1 MQYELPNG
9 YLSASSLNC
18 LLACPRMFELRYI
31 DRIPV
36 APTASQLTGTALH
49 RTFEQYYR
57 GVIAN
62 PDNRLTASQMQDLST
77 ACLHETMTTEEH
89 YLTDAEQEEAENTV
103 RDLAS
108 TYAENVAGGIVPLA
122 VEEEHV
128 WLSRCGV
135 PMLAYIDLR
144 HRLPDGSQG
153 IVDYKVTSR
162 KWTPDKLTNSLQFN
176 LYALVTGIGN
186 VEVHNLVKAAPAKRT
201 STAEPVDGV
210 TDIAPN
216 IRILRHAFD
225 GSANEHLEG
234 LIESCACLITAGIF
248 TPCAMDAW
256 NCNPDWC
263 GYWNLCRGKAQGK
276 IIDLA
281 AAA

>member
-18 LLACPRMFELRYI
+18 LLQCPRQFEFKYVL
-31 DRIPV
+31 RIPTP
-36 APTASQLTGTALH
+36 PTASMLTGTALH
-49 RTFEQYYR
+49 RTFETYYK
-57 GVIAN
+57 GVLAN
-62 PDNRLTASQMQDLST
+62 PDNRLTPDQMADLAT
-77 ACLHETMTTEEH
+77 TYLHETLTSEEN
-89 YLTDAEQEEAENTV
+89 YISDAEQEDAGVTV
-103 RDLAS
+103 RELAAA
-108 TYAENVAGGIVPLA
+108 YAENVAGSIIPLA

-135 PMLAYIDLR
+135 PILSYVDLR
-144 HRLPDGSQG
+144 RCYPDGSDG

-162 KWTPDKLTNSLQFN
+162 KWTPDKLVNSLQFN
-176 LYALVTGIGN
+176 LYARVTGIGN
-186 VEVHNLVKAAPAKRT
+186 VEVHNLVKAVPARRA
-201 STAEPVDGV
+201 STVKPVNGV
-210 TDIAPN
+210 TDVAPN
-216 IRILRHAFD
+216 IRILHHAFD

-234 LIESCACLITAGIF
+234 IIESCAALITSGIF

-256 NCNPDWC
+256 NCSPDWC
-263 GYWNLCRGKAQGK
+263 SYWEHCRGKAQDM